1 MSTQNENLFV
11 KLVKKSV
18 GLPTGKSECCGAPA
32 CQSSDCCNGNASSDC
47 CGAEASK
54 SSGCGCGDSD
64 CGGDCC
70 GAEDDKESE
79 SSPVIGSSAI

>member
-18 GLPTGKSECCGAPA
+18 GLPTGKSDCCGAPEG
-32 CQSSDCCNGNASSDC
+32 QSSDCCGSSGSSDC
-47 CGAEASK
+47 CGE
-54 SSGCGCGDSD
+54 SSGCGCGSEG

-70 GAEDDKESE
+70 GAKDEIESD
-79 SSPVIGSSAI
+79 SPNLVGTSAI

>member
-18 GLPTGKSECCGAPA
+18 GLPTGKPDCCGATAEQSKDCCGTGESSECCGE
-32 CQSSDCCNGNASSDC
+32 S
-47 CGAEASK
+47 
-54 SSGCGCGDSD
+54 SSGCGCGDEG

-70 GAEDDKESE
+70 GADNDQSD
-79 SSPVIGSSAI
+79 GCCN

>member
-1 MSTQNENLFV
+1 MSTQNENLLV
-11 KLVKKSV
+11 KLIKKSV
-18 GLPTGKSECCGAPA
+18 GLPTGKSDCCG
-32 CQSSDCCNGNASSDC
+32 SSASSDC
-47 CGAEASK
+47 CGAEASE

-79 SSPVIGSSAI
+79 SSPAVGSAAI